1 MLQLSP
7 GKTPARRGE
16 AGRRRQ
22 GPGTAGTKAAR
33 GRMQSWKNPSGRG
46 RAAATTSAGP
56 RPGSAP
62 LEAGGGPKNK
72 QHNALVGGGGVASAR
87 GRGTRTHPPP
97 GLRALDA
104 GRAWRNLGRDS
115 QAGGRGCPTRGARPP
130 GPPRTQL
137 RGGRAHVRPDTRAAR
152 SSAQG
157 RGSYRAEEVGGWQS
171 GGSLGRGPGADEE
184 PPGARAFEEGTVR
197 HPLTPPGFTGVQTGP
212 PGGGGREGPQPG
224 SRPRAR
230 VSFGAG
236 RCPGLLAADGEAA
249 QRAFLWKRK
258 VLHPLTPLGPVPAQ
272 IREPPATAVGAAL
285 EARI

>member
-230 VSFGAG
+230 VSL
-236 RCPGLLAADGEAA
+236 RCGTLSGLVSCRRGGGTTGFSMEKESVAPADSLRPSPGPD
-249 QRAFLWKRK
+249 
-258 VLHPLTPLGPVPAQ
+258 
-272 IREPPATAVGAAL
+272 
-285 EARI
+285 